1 MLVLDTAKR
10 YVWYLTLGTVL
21 LYGTTLV
28 STGLF
33 GSMTSIVIYRAVS
46 SVYTPP
52 VYHNGNQTVPR
63 FVSIL
68 PDEEGFIK
76 EFTQSDPLPPDITS
90 IEGGG
95 ESMEVQ
101 QVGETYEIGLRDKGI
116 VPGTYRC
123 PTINITSDRVVQAIE
138 SALPVPT
145 TVIQNTVGTVA
156 DAITAPVLQTT
167 APFFWSAS
175 RQQVY
180 EPSDFA
186 VNTTVPGRF
195 YVSLIASAVE
205 LQTCSNPLRIDFGSG
220 QKVDACLSG
229 SAPGTPNGT
238 AVLGPGG
245 IVLASQLNDI
255 LEARYRGKWN
265 AAISSPALTNA
276 SCTSENRFYY
286 SVSVPGNTNL
296 GGNTN
301 WMARDLAVCV
311 DGQWIHVECT
321 TGGAIDFLGRSEHV
335 VSLAG
340 DYTSLTIPFRNGT
353 LDDFVD
359 APHIVL
365 SPEPDLPNS
374 LVLTVNEDEISQTAA
389 TIGLQDRPIPDVP
402 LGSGK
407 NFSGYITDLFVDR
420 TGYIIDAFTVPSLVR
435 TVNGTAN
442 QVIVTGT
449 AVRQVSLPQPYDH
462 LSNFTCAGLTVGS
475 KRIVPLGPGSLDIGQ
490 SGNVGGIFAM
500 TEGAFSIPSLIAF
513 TYGFRVLGGNGIRH
527 RDSGGVFT
535 YNLRPST
542 TQTTNWWLR
551 IPGSTGTV
559 ENSVLTALGTG
570 DTFWDP
576 QYTRAWRAYT
586 PTITNV
592 NNVVSSSLD
601 HAFFQGDITTPGSVI
616 DVILRMTVTRVGD
629 FAPTTVRVTLPSG
642 TSIQGHVA
650 GMGPLGLASVSPHDD
665 PNFDIRIAASAVS
678 TSVDI
683 TLKEITGVAGTSW
696 WAQFSYN
703 VA

>member
-10 YVWYLTLGTVL
+10 YVWFLTLGTVL
-21 LYGTTLV
+21 LYGTTLI

-33 GSMTSIVIYRAVS
+33 GSMTSVVIYRAVS
-46 SVYTPP
+46 SVYTLP
-52 VYHNGNQTVPR
+52 VYYSANQTIPR
-63 FVSIL
+63 FTSIL
-68 PDEEGFIK
+68 PDNEGHVRA
-76 EFTQSDPLPPDITS
+76 FTQSDPLPPDITS

-101 QVGETYEIGLRDKGI
+101 QVGETYEIGLRNKGI
-116 VPGTYRC
+116 VPGVYRC
-123 PTINITSDRVVQAIE
+123 PSINVTTDRVVQSIE
-138 SALPVPT
+138 TSLPVPT
-145 TVIQNTVGTVA
+145 SVIQNPVGTVA
-156 DAITAPVLQTT
+156 DAIGASVLQATN
-167 APFFWSAS
+167 PSFWTNG
-175 RQQVY
+175 RNQVY
-180 EPSDFA
+180 ESSDFN
-186 VNTTVPGRF
+186 VNTTIPGQF
-195 YVSLIASAVE
+195 YVSLIASPVE

-220 QKVDACLSG
+220 QKINACVSG

-238 AVLGPGG
+238 AVLGVDS
-245 IVLASQLNDI
+245 IVIPSQLNDI
-255 LEARYRGKWN
+255 LEARYRGKWD
-265 AAISSPALTNA
+265 ADLSLPALTNA
-276 SCTSENRFYY
+276 SCSAENRFYY

-311 DGQWIHVECT
+311 DGQWIRVECT
-321 TGGAIDFLGRSEHV
+321 TGGAIDFLGRNEHV

-365 SPEPDLPNS
+365 NSEPNLPNS
-374 LVLTVNEDEISQTAA
+374 IVLTSNEDEISLNVA
-389 TIGLQDRPIPDVP
+389 TVGLADRLIPDVP

-407 NFSGYITDLFVDR
+407 NFSGYVTDLFVDR
-420 TGYIIDAFTVPSLVR
+420 TGFIIDAYTVPSLVR
-435 TVNGTAN
+435 SVNGTAN

-449 AVRQVSLPQPYDH
+449 SVRQVSLPQAYDH
-462 LSNFTCAGLTVGS
+462 LANFTCAGLNLGS
-475 KRIVPLGPGSLDIGQ
+475 KRIVPLGPGSLNIGS
-490 SGNVGGIFAM
+490 SGNPGGVFAM
-500 TEGAFSIPSLIAF
+500 TEGAFSITATVAWNI
-513 TYGFRVLGGNGIRH
+513 GFRVLNGNGIRH
-527 RDSGGVFT
+527 RDTGGVFT

-542 TQTTNWWLR
+542 AQTTNWWLR
-551 IPGSTGTV
+551 IPGSTSTV
-559 ENSVLTALGTG
+559 ANSVLTSLGTG

-576 QYTRAWRAYT
+576 QYALVWRAYT

-592 NNVVSSSLD
+592 NNVVSTSLV

-629 FAPTTVRVTLPSG
+629 FAPTIVRVSLPGG
-642 TSIQGHVA
+642 TSIQGHVP
-650 GMGPLGLASVSPHDD
+650 GMGPLGIANVSPHDD
-665 PNFDIRIAASAVS
+665 PNFDIVLSASAAS

-683 TLKEITGVAGTSW
+683 TLAPVTGAAGGSW